1 MGEDI
6 LSRLRSVWQDV
17 TLPTLVR
24 RSAAHAENEIVVMR
38 ARIAELEDHASWQ
51 ADQHI
56 ERSRREDE
64 LRHLLAEL
72 LDRIHPGWDGTTLPS
87 LDPLR
92 AAAKHARRRPER
104 VIEDG
109 FGSTWTMCDRPD
121 CDLHVVRPGTARCY
135 RCEEEEQ
142 TDGAR

>member
-1 MGEDI
+1 MTDTVDE
-6 LSRLRSVWQDV
+6 LRELAQWHHDRATGRV
-17 TLPTLVR
+17 LNR
-24 RSAAHAENEIVVMR
+24 AATEIVVMR

-72 LDRIHPGWDGTTLPS
+72 LDRIHPGWDGMTLPS

-109 FGSTWTMCDRPD
+109 FGSTWTMCDRAD
-121 CDLHVVRPGTARCY
+121 CDLHVVRPGVARCY
-135 RCEEEEQ
+135 RCEEE
-142 TDGAR
+142 DDRG